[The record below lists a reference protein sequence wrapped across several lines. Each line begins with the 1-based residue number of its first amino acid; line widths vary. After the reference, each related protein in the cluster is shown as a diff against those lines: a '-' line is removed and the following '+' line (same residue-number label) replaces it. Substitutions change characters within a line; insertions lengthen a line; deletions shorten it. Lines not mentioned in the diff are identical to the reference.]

1 MRSRNYF
8 IPEVKVVGKVSLFPV
23 LSKIIFRK
31 TNWHLGADLG
41 SWQSLTKGS
50 REEILHVCLQEHSVL
65 SFWHCMLSPGLE
77 VATGCKVNLPEEGK
91 KATTNKADC
100 QFPVSTWQEMVHHSV
115 NPLSVPLEYPA
126 LLCTLCCAGPPS
138 QPAGCGGKADSALV
152 LSLLLR
158 CWWEPSPGAAAL
170 LTAAPSL
177 AFPSC
182 FLLCLIYRKRT
193 AASQSLL
200 SFAIRTMLH

>member
-50 REEILHVCLQEHSVL
+50 REEILRVCLPEHSVL
-65 SFWHCMLSPGLE
+65 FGIACWALVWKWPLDGKWIYLKRERKRWQIKRTASSLLARDRRWCTTRWTLSPYLW
-77 VATGCKVNLPEEGK
+77 
-91 KATTNKADC
+91 
-100 QFPVSTWQEMVHHSV
+100 STQPCCV
-115 NPLSVPLEYPA
+115 LS
-126 LLCTLCCAGPPS
+126 AGPPSSRS

-158 CWWEPSPGAAAL
+158 CWWEPRPGAAAL

-182 FLLCLIYRKRT
+182 FLLCLIYRKRS
-193 AASQSLL
+193 AASQSLPL
-200 SFAIRTMLH
+200 LCN